1 MVSVIKNRIILKKK
15 KVMKMQKIKRL
26 LIMSGGSIDTAFTKE
41 YLKGKHFDRIVAAD
55 SGLAHCKK
63 VGIEPTDILGDFDSL
78 KNLELLEAYKKK
90 GIPLREF
97 PTRKDYTD
105 THLAVKYAID
115 LKPEKVIILGATG
128 TRYDHALANISLLAL
143 LRDKG
148 IDAKIVDA
156 HNEIEILR
164 GPVERK
170 YIRRDCLDGDESQKN
185 QKEFFSIIAFSP
197 EVTGI
202 DEEGFSYPLHQATL
216 YNKES
221 VGVSN
226 EIVEKEAVLR
236 LKSGYLI
243 VMRTVD

>member
-1 MVSVIKNRIILKKK
+1 MERIKK
-15 KVMKMQKIKRL
+15 L
-26 LIMSGGSIDTAFTKE
+26 LIVSGGSIDVAFTKD
-41 YLKGKHFDRIVAAD
+41 YLKKKQYDRIIAAD
-55 SGLAHCKK
+55 SGLAHCKE

-78 KNLELLEAYKKK
+78 KNLELLEYYKQK
-90 GIPLREF
+90 GVPFREF

-115 LKPEKVIILGATG
+115 LAPEEVTILGATG
-128 TRYDHALANISLLAL
+128 TRYDHTLANISLLAL

-148 IDAKIVDA
+148 IEAKIVDA
-156 HNEIEILR
+156 HNEIEMLC
-164 GPVERK
+164 GPTERIYSRK
-170 YIRRDCLDGDESQKN
+170 DCQNGMNLG
-185 QKEFFSIIAFSP
+185 KEFFSIIAFSP

-226 EIVEKEAVLR
+226 EIVDEEAVLR
-236 LKSGYLI
+236 VKSGYLI
-243 VMRTVD
+243 VMRTTD

>member
-1 MVSVIKNRIILKKK
+1 
-15 KVMKMQKIKRL
+15 MQKIKKL
-26 LIMSGGSIDTAFTKE
+26 LIVSGGSVDTAFAKE

-55 SGLAHCKK
+55 SGLAHCKE

-78 KNLELLEAYKKK
+78 KNLELLESYKEK

-115 LKPEKVIILGATG
+115 LKPEEVTILGATG

-143 LRDKG
+143 LRDEG

-156 HNEIEILR
+156 HNEIEMLC
-164 GPVERK
+164 GPTERK
-170 YIRRDCLDGDESQKN
+170 YIRRDCREDGEELQKN
-185 QKEFFSIIAFSP
+185 KKEFFSIIAFSP

-243 VMRTVD
+243 VMRTID